1 MKLKHKIAIF
11 VVLIQIILISAITLH
26 SARKEIQNSYAE
38 MSSYAKMMAKVVAL
52 KWVSDIAHSERLE
65 RPELERFIDVMMSL
79 DDRIACIVISGSKGN
94 IIAGDLNTKWIE
106 FSGDK
111 LTALSRLMDKDL
123 KHKKFKSVSVNIE
136 SDEGLGG
143 NIKII
148 FSLSAL
154 KKKVFLSLV
163 TWVGIGLGFI
173 LLGIIGAFFISNRIT
188 KPLSKIA
195 DAMSHVE
202 AGDLTHKVNINT
214 SDEVGSMGR
223 AFNKMV
229 DGLNERE
236 FIKDTFSKYVSKQ
249 VADKILKEKDYLKL
263 KGEKRIV
270 TVLFADIRGFT
281 PLAETMPPEKVI
293 EILNQYFSMMIDV
306 VFQYG
311 GVLNKFIGDAIMV
324 TYNAP
329 LDQKYHE
336 LRAILTGLEMQK
348 KMAEMNKERL
358 KKGEQQVNIGIGINT
373 DEAVAGN
380 VGSPERLE
388 YTVIGSGVN
397 IAQRI
402 ESSTEKGQ
410 LHISEKTY
418 EAVKDYV
425 EVIKLS
431 PVQVKGI
438 SEPVQLYSVINAK
451 IPEDFHENY

>member
-1 MKLKHKIAIF
+1 
-11 VVLIQIILISAITLH
+11 
-26 SARKEIQNSYAE
+26 
-38 MSSYAKMMAKVVAL
+38 MMAKVVAV
-52 KWVSDIAHSERLE
+52 KWVSDIVHSEMTA

-79 DDRIACIVISGSKGN
+79 DDRIACIVISGSQGN

-111 LTALSRLMDKDL
+111 ITALSSLIDKEL
-123 KHKKFKSVSVNIE
+123 KHNGFKSVSVNIE
-136 SDEGLGG
+136 TEGSVGG

-148 FSLSAL
+148 FSLSPL
-154 KKKVFLSLV
+154 KKKVLVSLV
-163 TWVGIGLGFI
+163 TWLGIGSGFI
-173 LLGIIGAFFISNRIT
+173 LMGIIGAFFISKKIT
-188 KPLSKIA
+188 RPLSTIA
-195 DAMSHVE
+195 DAMSNVE
-202 AGDLTHKVNINT
+202 SGDLTQKVDIRT
-214 SDEVGSMGR
+214 SDEVGTMGR

-263 KGEKRIV
+263 KGEKRVV

-281 PLAETMPPEKVI
+281 PLAETIPPEKVI
-293 EILNQYFSMMIDV
+293 DILNQYFSMMIDV

-336 LRAILTGLEMQK
+336 LRAVLTGLEIQK
-348 KMAEMNKERL
+348 KMAEMNKKRLER
-358 KKGEQQVNIGIGINT
+358 GEQQINIGIGINT

-425 EVIKLS
+425 EVIKLNL
-431 PVQVKGI
+431 VRVKGI

-451 IPEDFHENY
+451 IPEDFHENH

>member
-1 MKLKHKIAIF
+1 MLIQF
-11 VVLIQIILISAITLH
+11 VLISTITFY
-26 SARKEIQNSYAE
+26 SARTEIKKSYQE
-38 MSSYAKMMAKVVAL
+38 MSSYAKMMAKVVAV
-52 KWVSDIAHSERLE
+52 KWISDIIHSEMAV
-65 RPELERFIDVMMSL
+65 RPELDRFIDVMMSL
-79 DDRIACIVISGSKGN
+79 DDRIACIAVSDNRAN
-94 IIAGDLNTKWIE
+94 IIAGNLNTKWIE

-111 LTALSRLMDKDL
+111 INAISRLMDKEL
-123 KHKKFKSVSVNIE
+123 KHKGFKSVAVNIE
-136 SDEGLGG
+136 SEGSVSG

-148 FSLSAL
+148 FSLSSL
-154 KKKVFLSLV
+154 KKKVFVSFI
-163 TWVGIGLGFI
+163 TWLGLGLGFI
-173 LLGIIGAFFISNRIT
+173 FLGVIGAFFISKKIT
-188 KPLSKIA
+188 KPLSEIA

-202 AGDLTHKVNINT
+202 SGDLTKKVNIT
-214 SDEVGSMGR
+214 SSDEVGAMGR

-293 EILNQYFSMMIDV
+293 DILNQYFSMMIDV

-329 LDQKYHE
+329 IDQRYHE

-348 KMAEMNKERL
+348 KIAEMNKKRLER
-358 KKGEQQVNIGIGINT
+358 GEQQINIGIGINT

-380 VGSPERLE
+380 VGSSERLE

-451 IPEDFHENY
+451 IPEDFYENH